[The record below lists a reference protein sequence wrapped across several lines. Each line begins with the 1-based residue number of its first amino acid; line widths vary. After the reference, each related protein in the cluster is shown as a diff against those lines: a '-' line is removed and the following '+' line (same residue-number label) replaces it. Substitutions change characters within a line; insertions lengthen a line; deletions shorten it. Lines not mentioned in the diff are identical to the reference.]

1 MHGGTVKAQLIGI
14 VATALLSGCI
24 AGIQPGDESPTV
36 SYTVPRSYQTVY
48 LRAQNQADECL
59 RGKKQY
65 DVYAQVDPAMQSGS
79 VAVRSPLGGLEVA
92 RTDIKAIDAQH
103 TQVTHTV
110 WGRSPWD
117 TGALNA
123 MRQSILMDTS
133 VCVVY
138 R

>member
-1 MHGGTVKAQLIGI
+1 VKAQLISIG
-14 VATALLSGCI
+14 AAALLAGCI
-24 AGIQPGDESPTV
+24 GGIQPGDESPTV

-59 RGKKQY
+59 RGNKHY
-65 DVYAQVDPAMQSGS
+65 DVYAQVDPAMQTGS

-92 RTDIKAIDAQH
+92 RTDIKAIDSKH

-110 WGRSPWD
+110 WGPSPWD
-117 TGALNA
+117 RGALSA
-123 MRQSILMDTS
+123 MRQSIMMDTS